1 MSKTLTTRRLTIDLD
16 EIHKIQIEEDDV
28 IIVQADMSAWSG
40 TQRMNWIDAI
50 QRGFKDVFPEN
61 KTVVLD
67 KNIRITIAS
76 LK

>member
-28 IIVQADMSAWSG
+28 IIIQADMSTWSG
-40 TQRMNWIDAI
+40 TQRTNWIDAI